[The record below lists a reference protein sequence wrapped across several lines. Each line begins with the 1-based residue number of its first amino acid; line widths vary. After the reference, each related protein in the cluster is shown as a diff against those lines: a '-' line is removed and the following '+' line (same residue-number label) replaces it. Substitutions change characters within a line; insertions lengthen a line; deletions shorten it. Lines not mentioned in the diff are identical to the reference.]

1 MQGVKKM
8 KISTID
14 LFIIFLSFSY
24 GTYALFID
32 NNDRFSNEIAGILS
46 FIVSIWISI
55 SCVGSLK
62 RKN

>member
-1 MQGVKKM
+1 M

-32 NNDRFSNEIAGILS
+32 NNDRVSSEIAGVLS
-46 FIVSIWISI
+46 YIVSIWIAI
-55 SCVGSLK
+55 SCAGSLK